1 MQQCRVGEALGS
13 ILNLV
18 PNGRDKDCVYMSL
31 CVCVCT
37 VCSSIYVCTCVLQ
50 CPLFVCLHDTAP
62 TILSGAR
69 GSVHANTIF
78 LNS

>member
-31 CVCVCT
+31 CVCMHCVFFYICVHLCAPVSIVCMFT
-37 VCSSIYVCTCVLQ
+37 
-50 CPLFVCLHDTAP
+50 
-62 TILSGAR
+62 
-69 GSVHANTIF
+69 
-78 LNS
+78 